1 MHIYDELG
9 LDRAALELE
18 LLAPL
23 RSLFQRAD
31 NAPDAP
37 SHDELMRGF
46 EQLEGLSKTIL
57 RTLEG
62 LDEATFFKSY
72 GQLFEVKDN
81 PIPKLRAAAECVLQ
95 SAGRVGGPTQTQQ
108 SRTRAREMIVR
119 HATAYFEKA
128 TGQSP
133 NYPGELP
140 ANLPEFVVA
149 VGEDVGAPD
158 AGSLRRILE
167 LLLRSGR
174 LRAKPR

>member
-1 MHIYDELG
+1 MHIYDKLD

-31 NAPDAP
+31 NAPDTP
-37 SHDELMRGF
+37 SHGELERGL
-46 EQLEGLSKTIL
+46 EQLEDLSKTVL
-57 RTLEG
+57 KTLEG
-62 LDEATFFKSY
+62 LDEAVFFKSY

-81 PIPKLRAAAECVLQ
+81 PIPKLRAAAERILQ
-95 SAGRVGGPTQTQQ
+95 SAGKVGGPTQTQQ

-119 HATAYFEKA
+119 QAAAHYEKV

-133 NYPGELP
+133 NYPDELP
-140 ANLPEFVVA
+140 TNLAEFVIA

-158 AGSLRRILE
+158 ARSLTRVLE
-167 LLLRSGR
+167 LLRRSGR

>member
-1 MHIYDELG
+1 MHIYDKLD

-31 NAPDAP
+31 NAPDTP
-37 SHDELMRGF
+37 SHGELERGL
-46 EQLEGLSKTIL
+46 EQLEDLSKTVL
-57 RTLEG
+57 KTLEG
-62 LDEATFFKSY
+62 LDEAVFFKSY

-81 PIPKLRAAAECVLQ
+81 PIPKLRAAAERILQ
-95 SAGRVGGPTQTQQ
+95 SAGKVGGPTQTQQ

-119 HATAYFEKA
+119 QAAAHYEKV

-133 NYPGELP
+133 NYPDELP
-140 ANLPEFVVA
+140 TDLAEFVIA

-158 AGSLRRILE
+158 ARSLTRVLE
-167 LLLRSGR
+167 LLRRSGR